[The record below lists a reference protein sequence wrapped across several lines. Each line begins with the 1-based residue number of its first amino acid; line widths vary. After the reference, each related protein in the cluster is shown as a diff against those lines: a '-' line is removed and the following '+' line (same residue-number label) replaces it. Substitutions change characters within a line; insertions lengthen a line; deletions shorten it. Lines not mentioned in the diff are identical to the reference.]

1 MDSRK
6 KPNIK
11 IPEGFELFFNSI
23 TGNWALHPIKG
34 YSAKYIRKDTFVP
47 KQTNESIQ
55 NENNIEGKG
64 KNKNLSKARNRKND
78 EFYTRL
84 EDITAEMK
92 HYKQYFCGKVI
103 YCPCD
108 KLFNIGRSNFT
119 RYFLGKFHSL
129 GIKKLICTQYNP
141 NGFGVAK
148 EYDFEKCGIKWEY
161 NGEKA
166 DGDFIDESEIDTYF
180 LKGDGSFDSP
190 ECREIMKNC
199 DIVVTNPPFSL
210 FRKFLAQIMEFNKK
224 FIILGNMN
232 ALTYKEVF
240 PLIKENK
247 IWLGYRNLG
256 SDMFFEITDEYK
268 KVIVKEKKEGSGWKE
283 IDGEVM
289 GRVANA
295 CWYTNLEHTKRKEK
309 IYLDKTYNPTDYPKY
324 DNYDAINVNRLEDI
338 PKDYDGVMGV
348 PITYLGKY
356 NPNQFE
362 IVDINPH
369 FYTLVEQGLP
379 KPKQLSLASY
389 GKKDP
394 FARSLIRKI
403 SDLPT
408 EEYLEKFV

>member
-1 MDSRK
+1 METRK

-11 IPEGFELFFNSI
+11 VPEGYDLFFNST
-23 TGNWALHPIKG
+23 TGNWALRPIKG

-47 KQTNESIQ
+47 KQVNESIQ
-55 NENNIEGKG
+55 TENNTDGKG

-84 EDITAEMK
+84 EDITAEMQ
-92 HYKQYFCGKVI
+92 HYKQHFSGKVI

-108 KLFNIGRSNFT
+108 KLFNVGRSNFG

-141 NGFGVAK
+141 NGFGVAT

-199 DIVVTNPPFSL
+199 DIVITNPPFSL
-210 FRKFLAQIMEFNKK
+210 FRKFLAQIMEFDKK

-256 SDMFFEITDEYK
+256 SDMFFEITDDYK

-309 IYLDKTYNPTDYPKY
+309 IYLEKTYNPTDYPKY
-324 DNYDAINVNRLEDI
+324 DNYDAINVNRIEDI
-338 PKDYDGVMGV
+338 PKDYDGVMGI

-362 IVDINPH
+362 IIGLDRYVEDNPRYGHRFHIN
-369 FYTLVEQGLP
+369 
-379 KPKQLSLASY
+379 
-389 GKKDP
+389 GKETY
-394 FARSLIRKI
+394 ARILIRKI
-403 SDLPT
+403 SELPT
-408 EEYLEKFV
+408 EA

>member
-11 IPEGFELFFNSI
+11 VPEGFELFFNSI
-23 TGNWALHPIKG
+23 TGNWALRPIKG
-34 YSAKYIRKDTFVP
+34 YSTKYIRKDTFVP
-47 KQTNESIQ
+47 RQVNESIQ
-55 NENNIEGKG
+55 NENNIDGNG
-64 KNKNLSKARNRKND
+64 KNKNLTKARNRKND

-84 EDITAEMK
+84 EDITSEMQ
-92 HYKQYFCGKVI
+92 HYKQHFSGKVI

-108 KLFNIGRSNFT
+108 KLFNVGRSNFG

-141 NGFGVAK
+141 NGFGIAT

-199 DIVVTNPPFSL
+199 DIVITNPPFSL
-210 FRKFLAQIMEFNKK
+210 FRKFIAQIMEFNKK

-309 IYLDKTYNPTDYPKY
+309 IYLEKTYNPTDYPKY
-324 DNYDAINVNRLEDI
+324 DNYDAINVNRIEDI
-338 PKDYDGVMGV
+338 PKDYDGIMGV

-362 IVDINPH
+362 IIKFRKGDDD
-369 FYTLVEQGLP
+369 
-379 KPKQLSLASY
+379 KDLSVN
-389 GKKDP
+389 GKCP
-394 FARSLIRKI
+394 YFRILIRKI
-403 SDLPT
+403 SELPT
-408 EEYLEKFV
+408 EK

>member
-1 MDSRK
+1 MNSRK

-11 IPEGFELFFNSI
+11 VPEGYELLFNST

-47 KQTNESIQ
+47 KQTNESFQ
-55 NENNIEGKG
+55 NENDIDCKGKS

-84 EDITAEMK
+84 EDITAEMQ
-92 HYKQYFCGKVI
+92 HYKQYFSGKVI

-108 KLFNIGRSNFT
+108 KLFNVGRSNFG

-141 NGFGVAK
+141 NGFGVAT

-180 LKGDGSFDSP
+180 LNGDGSFDSP
-190 ECREIMKNC
+190 ECRKIMKNC

-210 FRKFLAQIMEFNKK
+210 FRKFLAQIMEFDKK

-309 IYLDKTYNPTDYPKY
+309 IYLEKTYNPINYPKY
-324 DNYDAINVNRLEDI
+324 DNYDAINVNRVEDI
-338 PKDYDGVMGV
+338 PKDYDGIMGV
-348 PITYLGKY
+348 PITHLGKY

-362 IVDINPH
+362 IVGIMSGAKGKTFTNGNDGRAK
-369 FYTLVEQGLP
+369 FYLN
-379 KPKQLSLASY
+379 
-389 GKKDP
+389 GKGVY
-394 FARSLIRKI
+394 ARILIRKV
-403 SDLPT
+403 SELPT
-408 EEYLEKFV
+408 EG